1 MLLRFSVIEGIF
13 LFILAISIKSRNDQP
28 SKKMIVSEEKNTLGA
43 EHSSNIPRHPGHD
56 ITLMM
61 CIAKLLA
68 LATLGKVLAKLVLTT
83 FCNVY

>member
-1 MLLRFSVIEGIF
+1 MDLLALIFFYPEYLVSPVYNLNITHRQKITDNYTTQNFENSISGIY
-13 LFILAISIKSRNDQP
+13 N
-28 SKKMIVSEEKNTLGA
+28 LGRQA
-43 EHSSNIPRHPGHD
+43 GREV
-56 ITLMM
+56 MM

>member
-1 MLLRFSVIEGIF
+1 MRNVMERVEAITKIESLVTRKYQQF
-13 LFILAISIKSRNDQP
+13 LDWLGVPGDRHKP
-28 SKKMIVSEEKNTLGA
+28 SEVARVVLDFC
-43 EHSSNIPRHPGHD
+43 HD
-56 ITLMM
+56 ATNVMM